1 MKAITVGSAT
11 IDIIALIADN
21 DVERM
26 TMHNATSSFL
36 LLEQGKKVDASS
48 ISTHVGGGAVN
59 AAISLKRLGIE
70 TEVLVKIGDD
80 LNGKKVLEAFNEA
93 GLGKDKMLQSR
104 EAGTGTSVMVAS
116 HDRNVSIFTSRG
128 ANTLIR
134 PEEIRDFDLTDI
146 DFIYISNLSEGT
158 RDCLPYL
165 VGLAKKTGTFIATNP
180 GIRQLTEQPKN
191 LLDCL
196 ANIDLL
202 TINLTEASSLAP
214 HLFAR
219 AIQSDTSKDG
229 KRQRNQLPSELRRG
243 LSVGSFTMLLVDF
256 LQALLKQGPTYIA
269 VTDGVDGSFV
279 AGPQGIHYCPS
290 LRCKVSGTA
299 GAGDAFASTLTGF
312 IAIEKTIEIAM
323 QAASIN
329 AASVVGYIDTQ
340 TGLLESAALEAQ
352 LNAHAKELSVSF
364 WSWAEIT

>member
-11 IDIIALIADN
+11 IDIIALIADD

-59 AAISLKRLGIE
+59 TAISLKRLGIE

-80 LNGKKVLEAFNEA
+80 LNGKKVLEAFDVA
-93 GLGKDKMLQSR
+93 GLGKSKMLQSQ

-128 ANTLIR
+128 ANKLIR
-134 PEEIRDFDLTDI
+134 PEEIRDLNLKDI

-158 RDCLPYL
+158 RDCLPNL
-165 VGLAKKTGTFIATNP
+165 VEQAQKMGAFIAINP
-180 GIRQLTEQPKN
+180 GIRQLTEQPQN
-191 LLDCL
+191 LLECL

-202 TINLTEASSLAP
+202 TINRTEASSLAP
-214 HLFAR
+214 HLFSR
-219 AIQSDTSKDG
+219 AIQSATSNDRKH
-229 KRQRNQLPSELRRG
+229 QRDQLPFELRRG
-243 LSVGSFTMLLVDF
+243 LAVGSFTMLLVDF
-256 LQALLKQGPTYIA
+256 LQALLKKGPTYIA
-269 VTDGVDGSFV
+269 ITDGVDGSFV
-279 AGPQGIHYCPS
+279 ASPQGIYYCPS

-299 GAGDAFASTLTGF
+299 GAGDAFASTLTCF
-312 IAIEKTIEIAM
+312 IALDETIEKAM

-329 AASVVGYIDTQ
+329 AASVVRYIDTQ
-340 TGLLESAALEAQ
+340 TGLLEFAALEAQ
-352 LNAHAKELSVSF
+352 LNAHANELTILF